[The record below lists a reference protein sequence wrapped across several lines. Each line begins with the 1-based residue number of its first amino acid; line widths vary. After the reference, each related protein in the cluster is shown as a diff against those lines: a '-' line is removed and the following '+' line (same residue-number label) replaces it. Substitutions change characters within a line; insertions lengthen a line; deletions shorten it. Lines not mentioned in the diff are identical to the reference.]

1 MNCLCDHPARYLI
14 SRDGK
19 PCYTCAL
26 GRCRFY
32 ALAPVQC
39 EGYTR
44 VTLGAPG
51 CPLADTGVVL
61 RFEALVH
68 PTSKDVACFMI
79 RVQGEASRWDTLRL
93 AVLQDSQFEGMWYTA
108 GRAFLYPM
116 AQYTRLVA
124 ALKARSLPHVAFEE
138 IPSFYFRC
146 VERMRQLPRQYADD
160 VAAGRACLPDAE
172 DCVYRRLKPF
182 QRDGVRFVLER
193 HGRAMIA
200 DDMGLGKTVQAIA
213 VAHHYRDEWP
223 VLVVCPMSLMENWAK
238 EFNKFCGIPF
248 ARIAILQGAKATATS
263 LQAVAIVSY
272 SSLKCVE
279 DAHFNVVILDESHY
293 IKAGAAKRAQQ
304 SLKLCRASRR
314 VILLSGTPAMSRPIE
329 LYAQLQAIQPSLV
342 PSKAQFGA
350 RYCNSFVGR
359 FGIDMTGHAHPD
371 ELHSLLRHFLIR
383 RTKRE
388 LGSELPSKSRQLLYM
403 YITEKEKKALEKQ
416 IIALR
421 RSLSSTS
428 AAASSSTSSLVDN
441 GGGDSAARAPN
452 VFEMKMATARAKIP
466 AVQDYVSGIV
476 EQHLDSGEKLIL
488 FAHHQCMMEALRSA
502 VEAVRPR
509 QPIDYIYISGDT
521 PPAQREP
528 AAEHFRTEAT
538 CTVAILSMQSSGIGH
553 NFTCASTVVFTELDW
568 NPSTHLQCEDR
579 VHRIG
584 QAQPCHIKYLLAEG
598 TSDSV
603 IWPLLQ
609 TKLSVTAAMFETS
622 NVTGAEV
629 RLHDGADKQNVV
641 RRDVVAAT
649 TSSTPSA
656 SQQSTLDQFMQP
668 QPSQAASR
676 RGEEVDGVVVS
687 MQESPRVSVHSHNSS
702 ASRLPRLSAS
712 SGIGTTHPTAL
723 SSSLSTMVP
732 GPAPKSANTTSVLDL
747 MRRTSSTKSGAG
759 SSAAEP
765 SHSAR
770 AAAVSLVVDL
780 TETASTQPVA
790 MQPLSSMVSPPAPMR
805 SLPSSSDVSL
815 PTMDITASAGAVA
828 PPRRTV
834 FTLSKT
840 GTQAFMNT
848 AAASTLTSS
857 CSGSRALCPAAPPAL
872 PVAPKTAAVHV
883 PMRPDLHLKRPRT
896 DTEHG
901 SGGSTSKRVNTTSGD
916 ANALAATAV
925 ARVEVS
931 CAAGPAAAATL
942 APLPPPTTR
951 SVQTQPVMV
960 HPIMLAVSSSS
971 SSEPMDVAHN
981 RSLGFAGK
989 EILFRKIE
997 FERYRKPHVVEYPR
1011 SAVVL
1016 NPQHTRQLRDAMCTQ
1031 RQGATQLCS
1040 DAQFRGSLHLCW
1052 QAITPVGLGLMNLG
1066 NTCFANSV
1074 LQALAHTPAVAQYF
1088 MNTFRSAD
1096 SQLGAPFDFAF
1107 ALAETFRK
1115 MQHAPQQGRT
1125 GGGGAYRPGQIM
1137 SNLRLLSKHFSIG
1150 RQSDAHEF
1158 AVQLLFSCQKSL
1170 LHRLVGS
1177 KKVHPRVAHTTALHR
1192 ICGGY
1197 LLSQVTWSR
1206 QEEIQ
1211 QLLRAGK
1218 QQEAMDLKMEAK
1230 QAEGKRA
1237 QRASRHGLDPQ
1248 TLCSNTYDPFTI
1260 LSVELAG
1267 HTLQHCLDKF
1277 CAVEELDGRS
1287 YLSPRQVGV
1296 RAKKKL
1302 SIHVPPPVFVIHVKR
1317 FTPSGSKINKHV
1329 LFPLELD
1336 ITRYCTLLSSADCQ
1350 YELNAVCV
1358 HEGRSIDY
1366 GHYYTLAKA
1375 PNGMWYEF
1383 NDSHVSRL
1391 SEDQLQQAQVYMLFY
1406 SRKPTLGAM
1415 TAVEED
1421 GAVGQELSESEVQVL
1436 LEKRRA
1442 VQRQAGSLNGCR
1454 SSSSAT
1460 AAEKPQL
1467 LSNTSGDSDDEGH
1480 AVEPT
1485 SLSSS
1490 KSARAQTFKR
1500 MQEALPTDSDSNSDD
1515 EKQDRAY
1522 VLRLPAQL
1530 NGCTVQD
1537 SHIEADVAP
1546 QPSRRD
1552 DEHDAPAD
1560 GEAPLKLAKVS
1571 LYGGIIK
1578 SMKRMLK
1585 DGADGGAS
1593 TDTTA
1598 PQQQRK
1604 SPNFRVGRN
1613 AVQALHQRKVLN
1625 TPETVRRPASAPKF
1639 QQRIRD
1645 PMWEMEMDRG
1655 KVKKVKSKEKAPD
1668 PFEGVNPFQEV
1679 SRGMFDVRGRRR
1691 RA

>member
-182 QRDGVRFVLER
+182 QREGVRFVLER

-629 RLHDGADKQNVV
+629 RLHDGADKQNVA

-676 RGEEVDGVVVS
+676 RGEEVDGAVVS
-687 MQESPRVSVHSHNSS
+687 MQESPRVSVHSQSSTGHAALASLERDAPPLLLTPANLTQQQRQPLTLIGTPISAFCGSTSGSGVATASATATTAPTTPPPPPLIPFSEMCDNFVGTSAPQLSNSS
-702 ASRLPRLSAS
+702 ASRRPRLSAS

-732 GPAPKSANTTSVLDL
+732 GPAPKSANNTSVLDL

-960 HPIMLAVSSSS
+960 HPIMLAASSSS
-971 SSEPMDVAHN
+971 SSEPSQASSAPSPVATTP
-981 RSLGFAGK
+981 RRTLFKLVGK
-989 EILFRKIE
+989 A
-997 FERYRKPHVVEYPR
+997 
-1011 SAVVL
+1011 S
-1016 NPQHTRQLRDAMCTQ
+1016 
-1031 RQGATQLCS
+1031 
-1040 DAQFRGSLHLCW
+1040 
-1052 QAITPVGLGLMNLG
+1052 
-1066 NTCFANSV
+1066 
-1074 LQALAHTPAVAQYF
+1074 
-1088 MNTFRSAD
+1088 
-1096 SQLGAPFDFAF
+1096 GAP
-1107 ALAETFRK
+1107 
-1115 MQHAPQQGRT
+1115 
-1125 GGGGAYRPGQIM
+1125 
-1137 SNLRLLSKHFSIG
+1137 S
-1150 RQSDAHEF
+1150 
-1158 AVQLLFSCQKSL
+1158 
-1170 LHRLVGS
+1170 
-1177 KKVHPRVAHTTALHR
+1177 
-1192 ICGGY
+1192 
-1197 LLSQVTWSR
+1197 
-1206 QEEIQ
+1206 
-1211 QLLRAGK
+1211 
-1218 QQEAMDLKMEAK
+1218 
-1230 QAEGKRA
+1230 
-1237 QRASRHGLDPQ
+1237 
-1248 TLCSNTYDPFTI
+1248 
-1260 LSVELAG
+1260 
-1267 HTLQHCLDKF
+1267 
-1277 CAVEELDGRS
+1277 
-1287 YLSPRQVGV
+1287 SPMP
-1296 RAKKKL
+1296 A
-1302 SIHVPPPVFVIHVKR
+1302 
-1317 FTPSGSKINKHV
+1317 
-1329 LFPLELD
+1329 
-1336 ITRYCTLLSSADCQ
+1336 
-1350 YELNAVCV
+1350 
-1358 HEGRSIDY
+1358 
-1366 GHYYTLAKA
+1366 
-1375 PNGMWYEF
+1375 
-1383 NDSHVSRL
+1383 
-1391 SEDQLQQAQVYMLFY
+1391 
-1406 SRKPTLGAM
+1406 
-1415 TAVEED
+1415 
-1421 GAVGQELSESEVQVL
+1421 
-1436 LEKRRA
+1436 
-1442 VQRQAGSLNGCR
+1442 
-1454 SSSSAT
+1454 
-1460 AAEKPQL
+1460 KPQ
-1467 LSNTSGDSDDEGH
+1467 
-1480 AVEPT
+1480 
-1485 SLSSS
+1485 
-1490 KSARAQTFKR
+1490 
-1500 MQEALPTDSDSNSDD
+1500 
-1515 EKQDRAY
+1515 
-1522 VLRLPAQL
+1522 
-1530 NGCTVQD
+1530 
-1537 SHIEADVAP
+1537 
-1546 QPSRRD
+1546 
-1552 DEHDAPAD
+1552 
-1560 GEAPLKLAKVS
+1560 
-1571 LYGGIIK
+1571 
-1578 SMKRMLK
+1578 
-1585 DGADGGAS
+1585 
-1593 TDTTA
+1593 
-1598 PQQQRK
+1598 
-1604 SPNFRVGRN
+1604 
-1613 AVQALHQRKVLN
+1613 
-1625 TPETVRRPASAPKF
+1625 
-1639 QQRIRD
+1639 
-1645 PMWEMEMDRG
+1645 
-1655 KVKKVKSKEKAPD
+1655 
-1668 PFEGVNPFQEV
+1668 
-1679 SRGMFDVRGRRR
+1679 
-1691 RA
+1691 

>member
-1 MNCLCDHPARYLI
+1 MNCQCNHPARYLI

-19 PCYTCAL
+19 PCYICAL

-44 VTLGAPG
+44 ITLGSPG

-79 RVQGEASRWDTLRL
+79 RVQGEASRWSTLRL

-124 ALKARSLPHVAFEE
+124 ALKAHSLPHVALEE

-172 DCVYRRLKPF
+172 DCVYRGLKPF

-279 DAHFNVVILDESHY
+279 NAHFNVVILDESHY

-342 PSKAQFGA
+342 PSKTQFGA

-359 FGIDMTGHAHPD
+359 FGIDLTGHAHPD

-428 AAASSSTSSLVDN
+428 FFVGN
-441 GGGDSAARAPN
+441 GGADWAARAPN

-502 VEAVRPR
+502 VEVVRPR

-584 QAQPCHIKYLLAEG
+584 QAHPCHIKYLLAEG

-622 NVTGAEV
+622 NVTRAEV
-629 RLHDGADKQNVV
+629 HLHDGADKQNVA

-649 TSSTPSA
+649 TSSTPST

-668 QPSQAASR
+668 HPSQAVLR
-676 RGEEVDGVVVS
+676 RGEEVDAVVVS
-687 MQESPRVSVHSHNSS
+687 MQESPRVSAHSQSSTGHTAPTSLERDAPPLLLTPTSPSQQQRLSLSLMGTPISAFCGSTSGSGVATAPTTPPPLIPFSEMADDLVVTSAPQVSNAS
-702 ASRLPRLSAS
+702 ASHRPRLSAN
-712 SGIGTTHPTAL
+712 SGIGTTHPATPP
-723 SSSLSTMVP
+723 SSLSTTVP
-732 GPAPKSANTTSVLDL
+732 GPTPKSVNTISVLDL
-747 MRRTSSTKSGAG
+747 MRHTSSTKSGAG

-780 TETASTQPVA
+780 TGTASTQPVV
-790 MQPLSSMVSPPAPMR
+790 MQPSPPMASPPAPTR
-805 SLPSSSDVSL
+805 SLPSSPGVTL
-815 PTMDITASAGAVA
+815 PMMDITASAGAVA

-848 AAASTLTSS
+848 AAASTMTSS
-857 CSGSRALCPAAPPAL
+857 CPGSRALCPAAPPAL
-872 PVAPKTAAVHV
+872 PEAPKTAAVHV
-883 PMRPDLHLKRPRT
+883 PLRPNLHLKRPRT

-901 SGGSTSKRVNTTSGD
+901 SSGNTSKRVNATSGD
-916 ANALAATAV
+916 ANTLATAAV
-925 ARVEVS
+925 ARVEMS
-931 CAAGPAAAATL
+931 CAAGPVAAATL
-942 APLPPPTTR
+942 APLPPPTTLP
-951 SVQTQPVMV
+951 VHTQPMMV
-960 HPIMLAVSSSS
+960 HPIMLAASSSS
-971 SSEPMDVAHN
+971 SS
-981 RSLGFAGK
+981 
-989 EILFRKIE
+989 
-997 FERYRKPHVVEYPR
+997 
-1011 SAVVL
+1011 
-1016 NPQHTRQLRDAMCTQ
+1016 
-1031 RQGATQLCS
+1031 
-1040 DAQFRGSLHLCW
+1040 
-1052 QAITPVGLGLMNLG
+1052 
-1066 NTCFANSV
+1066 
-1074 LQALAHTPAVAQYF
+1074 
-1088 MNTFRSAD
+1088 
-1096 SQLGAPFDFAF
+1096 
-1107 ALAETFRK
+1107 
-1115 MQHAPQQGRT
+1115 
-1125 GGGGAYRPGQIM
+1125 
-1137 SNLRLLSKHFSIG
+1137 
-1150 RQSDAHEF
+1150 
-1158 AVQLLFSCQKSL
+1158 
-1170 LHRLVGS
+1170 
-1177 KKVHPRVAHTTALHR
+1177 
-1192 ICGGY
+1192 
-1197 LLSQVTWSR
+1197 
-1206 QEEIQ
+1206 
-1211 QLLRAGK
+1211 
-1218 QQEAMDLKMEAK
+1218 
-1230 QAEGKRA
+1230 
-1237 QRASRHGLDPQ
+1237 
-1248 TLCSNTYDPFTI
+1248 
-1260 LSVELAG
+1260 
-1267 HTLQHCLDKF
+1267 
-1277 CAVEELDGRS
+1277 
-1287 YLSPRQVGV
+1287 
-1296 RAKKKL
+1296 
-1302 SIHVPPPVFVIHVKR
+1302 
-1317 FTPSGSKINKHV
+1317 
-1329 LFPLELD
+1329 
-1336 ITRYCTLLSSADCQ
+1336 SSAP
-1350 YELNAVCV
+1350 
-1358 HEGRSIDY
+1358 S
-1366 GHYYTLAKA
+1366 
-1375 PNGMWYEF
+1375 
-1383 NDSHVSRL
+1383 
-1391 SEDQLQQAQVYMLFY
+1391 QA
-1406 SRKPTLGAM
+1406 
-1415 TAVEED
+1415 
-1421 GAVGQELSESEVQVL
+1421 
-1436 LEKRRA
+1436 
-1442 VQRQAGSLNGCR
+1442 
-1454 SSSSAT
+1454 SSA
-1460 AAEKPQL
+1460 
-1467 LSNTSGDSDDEGH
+1467 
-1480 AVEPT
+1480 
-1485 SLSSS
+1485 
-1490 KSARAQTFKR
+1490 
-1500 MQEALPTDSDSNSDD
+1500 
-1515 EKQDRAY
+1515 
-1522 VLRLPAQL
+1522 
-1530 NGCTVQD
+1530 
-1537 SHIEADVAP
+1537 
-1546 QPSRRD
+1546 PS
-1552 DEHDAPAD
+1552 P
-1560 GEAPLKLAKVS
+1560 V
-1571 LYGGIIK
+1571 
-1578 SMKRMLK
+1578 
-1585 DGADGGAS
+1585 
-1593 TDTTA
+1593 
-1598 PQQQRK
+1598 
-1604 SPNFRVGRN
+1604 
-1613 AVQALHQRKVLN
+1613 
-1625 TPETVRRPASAPKF
+1625 ASAPRRTLFKLAGNASGAPSS
-1639 QQRIRD
+1639 
-1645 PMWEMEMDRG
+1645 PMP
-1655 KVKKVKSKEKAPD
+1655 ATP
-1668 PFEGVNPFQEV
+1668 Q
-1679 SRGMFDVRGRRR
+1679 
-1691 RA
+1691 

>member
-1 MNCLCDHPARYLI
+1 MNCQCDHPARYLI

-44 VTLGAPG
+44 VTLGSPG

-68 PTSKDVACFMI
+68 PTRKDVACFMI

-116 AQYTRLVA
+116 AQYTRLVT
-124 ALKARSLPHVAFEE
+124 ALRACSLPHVAFEE

-279 DAHFNVVILDESHY
+279 NAHFNVVILDESHY

-383 RTKRE
+383 RTKHE

-428 AAASSSTSSLVDN
+428 AAATSSTSSLVDN
-441 GGGDSAARAPN
+441 GGGDWAARAPN

-622 NVTGAEV
+622 KMTGAEV
-629 RLHDGADKQNVV
+629 RLHDGADKQKVA

-649 TSSTPSA
+649 TLSTPSA

-668 QPSQAASR
+668 QPSQAVSR
-676 RGEEVDGVVVS
+676 GGEEVDGAVVS
-687 MQESPRVSVHSHNSS
+687 MQESPRVSVHSQSS
-702 ASRLPRLSAS
+702 TGQAALASLERDPPPLIPFSELGDDFVVTSAPQLSNFSTSRRPRLSAN
-712 SGIGTTHPTAL
+712 SGISTTQPTAL
-723 SSSLSTMVP
+723 PSSPSTTVP
-732 GPAPKSANTTSVLDL
+732 GPTPKSANITSVLDL
-747 MRRTSSTKSGAG
+747 MRHTSSRKLGAG

-765 SHSAR
+765 SHSVR
-770 AAAVSLVVDL
+770 AAAASPVVNL
-780 TETASTQPVA
+780 TGMASAQPVA
-790 MQPLSSMVSPPAPMR
+790 MQPSSPGVTP
-805 SLPSSSDVSL
+805 

-828 PPRRTV
+828 PSRRTV

-840 GTQAFMNT
+840 GAQSFIST

-857 CSGSRALCPAAPPAL
+857 CSGSRALCPAAPPTV
-872 PVAPKTAAVHV
+872 PEAPKTAAVHV
-883 PMRPDLHLKRPRT
+883 PLRPNLHLKRPRT
-896 DTEHG
+896 GAEHG
-901 SGGSTSKRVNTTSGD
+901 SGGSTSKRDNAISGD

-925 ARVEVS
+925 ALAEIS
-931 CAAGPAAAATL
+931 CAVGPAAAATL
-942 APLPPPTTR
+942 APLPPRTTLP
-951 SVQTQPVMV
+951 VQTQSVMV
-960 HPIMLAVSSSS
+960 HPIMLAASSSS
-971 SSEPMDVAHN
+971 SSSSAPSPVTSTP
-981 RSLGFAGK
+981 RRT
-989 EILFRKIE
+989 LFKLMG
-997 FERYRKPHVVEYPR
+997 
-1011 SAVVL
+1011 SA
-1016 NPQHTRQLRDAMCTQ
+1016 
-1031 RQGATQLCS
+1031 S
-1040 DAQFRGSLHLCW
+1040 
-1052 QAITPVGLGLMNLG
+1052 
-1066 NTCFANSV
+1066 
-1074 LQALAHTPAVAQYF
+1074 
-1088 MNTFRSAD
+1088 
-1096 SQLGAPFDFAF
+1096 GAP
-1107 ALAETFRK
+1107 
-1115 MQHAPQQGRT
+1115 
-1125 GGGGAYRPGQIM
+1125 
-1137 SNLRLLSKHFSIG
+1137 S
-1150 RQSDAHEF
+1150 
-1158 AVQLLFSCQKSL
+1158 
-1170 LHRLVGS
+1170 
-1177 KKVHPRVAHTTALHR
+1177 
-1192 ICGGY
+1192 
-1197 LLSQVTWSR
+1197 
-1206 QEEIQ
+1206 
-1211 QLLRAGK
+1211 
-1218 QQEAMDLKMEAK
+1218 
-1230 QAEGKRA
+1230 
-1237 QRASRHGLDPQ
+1237 
-1248 TLCSNTYDPFTI
+1248 
-1260 LSVELAG
+1260 
-1267 HTLQHCLDKF
+1267 
-1277 CAVEELDGRS
+1277 
-1287 YLSPRQVGV
+1287 SPMP
-1296 RAKKKL
+1296 A
-1302 SIHVPPPVFVIHVKR
+1302 
-1317 FTPSGSKINKHV
+1317 
-1329 LFPLELD
+1329 
-1336 ITRYCTLLSSADCQ
+1336 
-1350 YELNAVCV
+1350 
-1358 HEGRSIDY
+1358 
-1366 GHYYTLAKA
+1366 
-1375 PNGMWYEF
+1375 
-1383 NDSHVSRL
+1383 
-1391 SEDQLQQAQVYMLFY
+1391 
-1406 SRKPTLGAM
+1406 
-1415 TAVEED
+1415 
-1421 GAVGQELSESEVQVL
+1421 
-1436 LEKRRA
+1436 
-1442 VQRQAGSLNGCR
+1442 
-1454 SSSSAT
+1454 
-1460 AAEKPQL
+1460 KPQ
-1467 LSNTSGDSDDEGH
+1467 
-1480 AVEPT
+1480 
-1485 SLSSS
+1485 
-1490 KSARAQTFKR
+1490 
-1500 MQEALPTDSDSNSDD
+1500 
-1515 EKQDRAY
+1515 
-1522 VLRLPAQL
+1522 
-1530 NGCTVQD
+1530 
-1537 SHIEADVAP
+1537 
-1546 QPSRRD
+1546 
-1552 DEHDAPAD
+1552 
-1560 GEAPLKLAKVS
+1560 
-1571 LYGGIIK
+1571 
-1578 SMKRMLK
+1578 
-1585 DGADGGAS
+1585 
-1593 TDTTA
+1593 
-1598 PQQQRK
+1598 
-1604 SPNFRVGRN
+1604 
-1613 AVQALHQRKVLN
+1613 
-1625 TPETVRRPASAPKF
+1625 
-1639 QQRIRD
+1639 
-1645 PMWEMEMDRG
+1645 
-1655 KVKKVKSKEKAPD
+1655 
-1668 PFEGVNPFQEV
+1668 
-1679 SRGMFDVRGRRR
+1679 
-1691 RA
+1691 